1 VAAVVAV
8 GTTLDLAFRCCMS
21 TKIEVLTVAAS
32 LTVTVPEAVVE
43 QNVGYLPW
51 VLGENL
57 AGQVDAYV
65 MEQGLGYYPAMDYFR
80 EYPEVVDS
88 ALLLLIDEIAT
99 YCASYARRELRRR
112 LSRAFSSIQVEQAQ
126 CLAYTMPRVRS
137 SRSGA
142 PGALAA
148 HYTPNTLKME
158 LLLSSIQKGAFE
170 GLEELT
176 LNKLMRWGREP
187 FESFQVN
194 GSKLL
199 QNAN

>member
-1 VAAVVAV
+1 
-8 GTTLDLAFRCCMS
+8 MS
-21 TKIEVLTVAAS
+21 AKIEVLTVAAS
-32 LTVTVPEAVVE
+32 LTVTVPETVVE

-65 MEQGLGYYPAMDYFR
+65 MEQRLGYYPAMDFFR
-80 EYPEVVDS
+80 EHPEAVDP
-88 ALLLLIDEIAT
+88 ALLLLIDEVAT

-112 LSRAFSSIQVEQAQ
+112 LARAFSSIQVEQAQ
-126 CLAYTMPRVRS
+126 CLAYTMPRVRP

-142 PGALAA
+142 PGGLAA
-148 HYTPNTLKME
+148 HYSPNTLKME

-199 QNAN
+199 QQAN

>member
-1 VAAVVAV
+1 
-8 GTTLDLAFRCCMS
+8 MPPS
-21 TKIEVLTVAAS
+21 IEVVTVAAS

-65 MEQGLGYYPAMDYFR
+65 MEQGLGYYPALDFFR
-80 EYPEVVDS
+80 DQPEAVDP
-88 ALLLLIDEIAT
+88 ALLLLIDEIAIF
-99 YCASYARRELRRR
+99 CASYARRELRRR
-112 LSRAFSSIQVEQAQ
+112 LSRAFSSVQIEQAQ
-126 CLAYTMPRVRS
+126 CTAYTMPRVRP

-142 PGALAA
+142 PAGLAM
-148 HYTPNTLKME
+148 HYSPNTLKME
-158 LLLSSIQKGAFE
+158 LMLSSIQKGAFE

-187 FESFQVN
+187 FEAFQIN
-194 GSKLL
+194 GSQLIS
-199 QNAN
+199 NG

>member
-1 VAAVVAV
+1 MAA
-8 GTTLDLAFRCCMS
+8 
-21 TKIEVLTVAAS
+21 KIEVLTVAAS
-32 LTVTVPEAVVE
+32 LTVTVPQTVVE

-57 AGQVDAYV
+57 AGQVDAHV
-65 MEQGLGYYPAMDYFR
+65 MEQGLGYYPAMDFFR
-80 EYPEVVDS
+80 DQADAVDP

-99 YCASYARRELRRR
+99 FCASYARRELRRR
-112 LSRAFSSIQVEQAQ
+112 LSRAFSSMQVEQAQ
-126 CLAYTMPRVRS
+126 CLAYTMPRVRP

-142 PGALAA
+142 PGGLAA
-148 HYTPNTLKME
+148 HYSPNTLKME

-194 GSKLL
+194 GAKLL
-199 QNAN
+199 QKAK